1 MTDKENRNKAQATVD
16 ITATELDELKRDMR
30 SAQLVSWIEANR
42 KPLAIAG
49 LVLVVALILFGL
61 WRQNVKSQHEAAA
74 MAYSQALAEESV
86 DKKRALLDS
95 IVEDF
100 SSTAYAP
107 MAQLQLAA
115 LDEAHA
121 SEHLQAVIDHGKS
134 MDAWRW
140 QARLDL
146 AEWHLQH
153 KDAAAA
159 RELLEQRMGKAYE
172 QVRHYLL
179 ALAAEDAKDRARHLR
194 KALDAES
201 HDEELKHR
209 IQRLLSGVE
218 RAS

>member
-1 MTDKENRNKAQATVD
+1 MTDKENKNKAREAVD
-16 ITATELDELKRDMR
+16 ISATELDELKRDMR
-30 SAQLVSWIEANR
+30 SAQLASWIEANR

-49 LVLVVALILFGL
+49 LALVVALVLIGL
-61 WRQNVKSQHEAAA
+61 WRQNVKSQHESAAL
-74 MAYSQALAEESV
+74 AYSQALAAASV
-86 DKKRALLDS
+86 DKKQVLLAKV
-95 IVEDF
+95 VEDF

-121 SEHLQAVIDHGKS
+121 AEHLQAVIDHGKS

-159 RELLEQRMGKAYE
+159 RDLLQERMGKAYE

-179 ALAAEDAKDRARHLR
+179 ALAAEDAKKRKRHLR
-194 KALDAES
+194 KALEAES
-201 HDEELKHR
+201 HDEELKRR
-209 IQRLLSGVE
+209 IQAMLSDME